1 MPQDGSVHRP
11 RASLALILALS
22 FLTAADSADARGP
35 RPRWLTLPAPPAMPR
50 PDAQDSV
57 EIKGARIFYAVY
69 GKGDPVV
76 LLHGGLGNSAHF
88 GFQLPALVD
97 HFQVIAIDS
106 RGQGRSTRGTAPI
119 TYDQMAADVVA
130 VLDKLAIKRASV
142 VGWSDGGEIAL
153 KLGIAFPDRV
163 DRLFVFAANYDLN
176 GSKPRNTPSPTFSA
190 YAVRCRSE
198 YARLSR
204 GGLPYNAIVEALLPL
219 WRNPT
224 GITREQLQ
232 AIKAPVM
239 MSDGDHDEI
248 IMLSQIQEMATL
260 IPNAQLTVFSDT
272 SHFALWQDPATFN
285 RVMVDF
291 LTGPAA
297 PASATA
303 DPTTTA
309 GATAATT
316 TAGAAAPSAAIG
328 TPATAGASSATGAA
342 GNPGTDRAPRG
353 GEASRRR

>member
-1 MPQDGSVHRP
+1 MPQDELVHRS
-11 RASLALILALS
+11 RAASTPVLALVLALS
-22 FLTAADSADARGP
+22 FLATGTGDARRP
-35 RPRWLTLPAPPAMPR
+35 KPRWLTLPAPPAMPR
-50 PDAQDSV
+50 PDEQDSA
-57 EIKGARIFYAVY
+57 EIKGAKIFYAVY

-106 RGQGRSTRGTAPI
+106 RGQGRSTRGTGAI

-130 VLDKLAIKRASV
+130 VLDKLAIKRAAV

-176 GSKPRNTPSPTFSA
+176 GSKPRNTPSPTFAA

-198 YARLSR
+198 YARLAR
-204 GGLPYNAIVEALLPL
+204 GGLPYNALVEALLPL

-224 GITREQLQ
+224 GITKEQLQ
-232 AIKAPVM
+232 GIKAPVM

-260 IPNAQLTVFSDT
+260 IPNAQLTVFTDT

-285 RVMVDF
+285 RVMLDF
-291 LTGPAA
+291 LTA
-297 PASATA
+297 PFTPPA
-303 DPTTTA
+303 DPAITA
-309 GATAATT
+309 GTTAATT
-316 TAGAAAPSAAIG
+316 GAAAAATNAAATTG
-328 TPATAGASSATGAA
+328 AAATAGGAGTAAATA
-342 GNPGTDRAPRG
+342 R
-353 GEASRRR
+353 